1 MKWEYLEGVSM
12 REDRLDAGNSET
24 FLIVITEVTEVRIY
38 YRYYIINEI
47 VETLSGN
54 SEKINNI
61 AITKPNQLF

>member
-54 SEKINNI
+54 SEKINKI